1 MNYKNCK
8 VLLKGLGFILIAF
21 LCIPLISGCSEK
33 STTETNT
40 NDTRIKEPTSQVR
53 FIGQWLNEGKR
64 EKLVR
69 DFVRKY
75 EFENQE
81 VDVVLKFPEEIYFDR
96 TDIFSN
102 QRFISKIM
110 VEPNPGWDIIR
121 INDQFEE
128 VANFSKDQ
136 EWTKKYLV
144 DFSTIPEFRK
154 NTLPQ
159 LLSEEVKNRWGGII
173 PGPFIEGQYWAL
185 WSNSKVAKKV
195 GVDIKQYGMTAND
208 FVSYVKA
215 VDAYNKKNPSEP
227 IVPIHDAT
235 DWRTAFAIA
244 YQLYVSELNDPK
256 ELLTVEITEK
266 KLLAWQKT
274 LKVLEEISAYNPCD
288 PNLENVKWSDSRFD
302 LLNEKCLFYS
312 NGAWMYNIWE
322 GENPQ
327 ETKNCIPNEFPT
339 FKNVDLYPGAYQIM
353 WAVLKNSPNKD
364 KAVGFL
370 LAMNTPDIAEMWV
383 QYTKCPTGIK
393 GKLTDV
399 SFGSDQFEEFSYYIQ
414 NHYGKNTYRFTEV
427 VSQYMVGNSD
437 NLSTHYRDVLL
448 GKMTAD
454 EAMRLIR
461 QSVKNK

>member
-1 MNYKNCK
+1 MIYKCYK
-8 VLLKGLGFILIAF
+8 VLSDWVCFILFAQLLALF
-21 LCIPLISGCSEK
+21 ISGCADK
-33 STTETNT
+33 TATETKINT
-40 NDTRIKEPTSQVR
+40 NKTKATTSQVR

-69 DFVRKY
+69 DFTRKY
-75 EFENQE
+75 EFENQD
-81 VDVVLKFPEEIYFDR
+81 VKVVLKFPEEIYFDR
-96 TDIFSN
+96 SDIYSN

-110 VEPNPGWDIIR
+110 VEPNPEWDIIR

-128 VANFSKDQ
+128 VASFSNDP
-136 EWTKKYLV
+136 EWAKKYLV

-159 LLSEEVKNRWGGII
+159 LLSEEIKNRWGGII

-185 WSNSKVAKKV
+185 WSNSVVAKKV
-195 GVDIKQYGMTAND
+195 GVNIKQYGMTGND
-208 FVSYVKA
+208 LVSYVKA
-215 VDAYNKKNPSEP
+215 VDAYNKKNPGDY

-235 DWRTAFAIA
+235 DWRTAFAMA
-244 YQLYVSELNDPK
+244 YQLYVSELNDKK
-256 ELLTVEITEK
+256 ELLTTPITEK
-266 KLLAWQKT
+266 KLLAWHKT
-274 LKVLEEISAYNPCD
+274 LKLLEELSAYNPCD
-288 PNLENVKWSDSRFD
+288 PNVGNVNWSDSRFD

-322 GENPQ
+322 GENPLK
-327 ETKNCIPNEFPT
+327 TKNCIPNEFPT
-339 FKNVDLYPGAYQIM
+339 FNSVNLYPGAYQIM
-353 WAVLKNSPNKD
+353 WAVLKNSPNRD
-364 KAVGFL
+364 KAVDFL

-414 NHYGKNTYRFTEV
+414 NHYGENTYRFTEV
-427 VSQYMVGNSD
+427 VSQYMIGNSN
-437 NLSTHYRDVLL
+437 NLSTHYRDVLM

-461 QSVKNK
+461 QSIRR

>member
-1 MNYKNCK
+1 MLYKRNSFLYNG
-8 VLLKGLGFILIAF
+8 VGFILI
-21 LCIPLISGCSEK
+21 GCFCALLTSSCSTNE
-33 STTETNT
+33 TTETKIT
-40 NDTRIKEPTSQVR
+40 DLKIKESTSQVR

-69 DFVRKY
+69 DFSRKY
-75 EFENQE
+75 EFENQD
-81 VDVVLKFPEEIYFDR
+81 VTVVLKFPEEIYFDR
-96 TDIFSN
+96 SDIFSN

-110 VEPNPGWDIIR
+110 VEPNPEWDIIR

-128 VANFSKDQ
+128 VATFSNDP
-136 EWTKKYLV
+136 EWAKKYLV
-144 DFSTIPEFRK
+144 DFSSIPEFKK

-159 LLSEEVKNRWGGII
+159 LLSEEIKNRWGGII

-185 WSNSKVAKKV
+185 WSNSEVAKKI
-195 GVDIKQYGMTAND
+195 GVTIKQYGMTAND
-208 FVSYVKA
+208 LVTYIKA
-215 VDAYNKKNPSEP
+215 AAAHNKNNPGDY
-227 IVPIHDAT
+227 IVPIHDAS
-235 DWRTAFAIA
+235 DWRTAFAMA
-244 YQLYVSELNDPK
+244 YQFYVSELNDPK
-256 ELLTVEITEK
+256 ELLTSQITEK
-266 KLLAWQKT
+266 KLLAWHKT
-274 LKVLEEISAYNPCD
+274 LKLLEEISVYNPCD
-288 PNLENVKWSDSRFD
+288 PNLSNVNWSDSRFD

-327 ETKNCIPNEFPT
+327 KTKNCIPNEFPT
-339 FKNVDLYPGAYQIM
+339 FQSVDIYPGAYQIM

-364 KAVGFL
+364 KAVDFL

-427 VSQYMVGNSD
+427 VSQYMIGNSD

-461 QSVKNK
+461 QSIRR